1 MSEASMGGDKA
12 EIVLVFFLAVL
23 FIGVIWLIVQTFG
36 DFLSPPLLLI
46 IIGLTGIV
54 IFYFYRRIAGD

>member
-1 MSEASMGGDKA
+1 MSGGKA
-12 EIVLVFFLAVL
+12 DIVLVFFLAIV
-23 FIGVIWLIVQTFG
+23 FIGVVWLIVQTFG